1 MVEVST
7 VKSLQNHLKHLEEL
21 HRELDEKITRHWEHH
36 DSDDKV
42 RQEKL
47 EKLSLKREI
56 EALKMRI
63 KEKGN
68 ED

>member
-1 MVEVST
+1 MST
-7 VKSLQNHLKHLEEL
+7 LQSLSNHLKHLEDI
-21 HRELDEKITRHWEHH
+21 HRELDKKITRHWEHH

-47 EKLSLKREI
+47 EKLSLKRKI

>member
-1 MVEVST
+1 MST
-7 VKSLQNHLKHLEEL
+7 KQSLTNHLKHLEEL

-56 EALKMRI
+56 EELRSRI
-63 KEKGN
+63 EEIQD

>member
-1 MVEVST
+1 M
-7 VKSLQNHLKHLEEL
+7 
-21 HRELDEKITRHWEHH
+21 HRELDSKITRHWEHH

-42 RQEKL
+42 KQEKL

-56 EALKMRI
+56 EQLRSRI
-63 KEKGN
+63 EEMQN

>member
-1 MVEVST
+1 MST
-7 VKSLQNHLKHLEEL
+7 IQSLTNHLKHLEEL

-56 EALKMRI
+56 EELRSRI
-63 KEKGN
+63 EEIQD

>member
-1 MVEVST
+1 MST
-7 VKSLQNHLKHLEEL
+7 LQSLSIHLKHLEEL

-56 EALKMRI
+56 EELRSRI
-63 KEKGN
+63 EEMQN

>member
-1 MVEVST
+1 MST
-7 VKSLQNHLKHLEEL
+7 VQSLTNHLKHLEDI
-21 HRELDEKITRHWEHH
+21 HRELDSKITRHWEHH

-42 RQEKL
+42 RQEKF

-56 EALKMRI
+56 EELKIRI
-63 KEKGN
+63 GEMKN

>member
-1 MVEVST
+1 MST
-7 VKSLQNHLKHLEEL
+7 LQSLSNHLKHLEEL
-21 HRELDEKITRHWEHH
+21 HRALDEKITRHWEHH

-56 EALKMRI
+56 EELKMKI
-63 KEKGN
+63 EEMGN
-68 ED
+68 EDK

>member
-1 MVEVST
+1 MST
-7 VKSLQNHLKHLEEL
+7 LQSLSNHLKHLEEI

-42 RQEKL
+42 RQEKF

-56 EALKMRI
+56 EELKIKI
-63 KEKGN
+63 KEMGN
-68 ED
+68 EDK